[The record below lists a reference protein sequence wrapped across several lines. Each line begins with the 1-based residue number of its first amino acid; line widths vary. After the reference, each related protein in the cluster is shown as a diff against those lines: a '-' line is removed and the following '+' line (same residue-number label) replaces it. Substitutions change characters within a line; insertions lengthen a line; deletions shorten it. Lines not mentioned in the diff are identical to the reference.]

1 MKKILIMGLPGSGK
15 TTLAINLVGV
25 IERAGHS
32 VTHLNADSLR
42 EQHNDWDFT
51 YDGRIRQAQRMAD
64 YADMWDDDY
73 VIMDFVCP
81 FPEMRAMVK
90 PDYLIFMDTIQK
102 SEYEDT
108 NALFDPPSKGS
119 YDLKIKSF
127 KSADAETIWKTNLI
141 SL

>member
-15 TTLAINLVGV
+15 TTLAINLEGV
-25 IERAGHS
+25 IKNDGHS
-32 VTHLNADSLR
+32 ITHLNADQLR
-42 EQHNDWDFT
+42 ETHNDWDFS

-64 YADMWDDDY
+64 YAKVCDDDY

-81 FPEMRAMVK
+81 LPEMRGLVE
-90 PDYLIFMDTIQK
+90 PDYLIWMDTINK

-108 NALFDPPSKGS
+108 NLLFDPPSKGA

-127 KSADAETIWKTNLI
+127 KSADADTIWKTNLI